1 MRYDVC
7 VWGHTSQHIQ
17 WGGSDDVPIPSLE
30 AASFEGRWYSAWS
43 CSSVTSD
50 SSRPWGEGSEQLWVS
65 CSRKHTSE
73 DGESVEAFS
82 ATTRDRRRPLT
93 EFPLTLCAF
102 LLRLAFT
109 APFGAGFETGCSKS
123 ISVDTTLGSAML
135 RSYNPWR
142 ALIQLEFQCAREIY
156 IMKMPELVDGGTGG
170 GDTDARCLLRGM
182 RQRRT
187 SVGTWH
193 VSSRLHAPD
202 VPTCA
207 CALRARAVMAPG
219 DRGALVAPPVNAM
232 DSVAGRLRLGGIRWA
247 ASDGRHPMGDRGRHL
262 SHRQLVACASG
273 CPRGVP
279 AVSNSERVS

>member
-65 CSRKHTSE
+65 CCRKRTSE

-142 ALIQLEFQCAREIY
+142 ALIQLEFQCAREIF

-170 GDTDARCLLRGM
+170 GDTTTPMPDAC
-182 RQRRT
+182 
-187 SVGTWH
+187 
-193 VSSRLHAPD
+193 
-202 VPTCA
+202 CE
-207 CALRARAVMAPG
+207 
-219 DRGALVAPPVNAM
+219 
-232 DSVAGRLRLGGIRWA
+232 
-247 ASDGRHPMGDRGRHL
+247 
-262 SHRQLVACASG
+262 G
-273 CPRGVP
+273 CGSGVP
-279 AVSNSERVS
+279 ASGHGTCLPDCTPPTCQPVPARCGRER